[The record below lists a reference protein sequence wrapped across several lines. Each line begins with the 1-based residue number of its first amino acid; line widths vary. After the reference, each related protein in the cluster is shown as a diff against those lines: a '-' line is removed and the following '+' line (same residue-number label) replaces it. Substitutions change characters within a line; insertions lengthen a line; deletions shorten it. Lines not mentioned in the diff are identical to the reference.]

1 MGTFIKSTV
10 LCCVFGLAATICN
23 AQLCNYKLSGK
34 VSERGQTIPGAIV
47 RLLPDSLVA
56 VTDTDG
62 KFSIPGVCG
71 GMHTIAIEAA
81 GYTGVSFAVAVDS
94 DKVISVALVSN
105 DKELGEV
112 VVNGQRLADLHT
124 VSQAELSGLQ
134 LLQTRGQSLGEAL
147 KDLPGVSAFQTGPTL
162 FKPVI
167 HGLYSNRILI
177 INDGV
182 TQEGQQWG
190 SEHAPEIDPFA
201 ANKITVIKGAAS
213 VRYGSDA
220 IGGVIL
226 LTPSELPTAPGINGD
241 LYLIGESNG
250 KMGVASGTLEGAFG
264 KKLKGLSW
272 RVQGTARDAGTFRTP
287 TYYLTNTATKEGDFS
302 ADIGYKWKG
311 LKLDVHYS
319 EYNAKVGI
327 FAGAEANSQAAI
339 DSAFKASK
347 PFAPSY
353 FTYDIDRSY
362 QTISHDLLKASAQ
375 YTFDNK
381 GNIEVDFAVQKDLR
395 KEYSADL
402 QYNINPSY
410 VYLPQLVFQL
420 NTQTLDIVYTQPG
433 KHGFSGS
440 CGFTGIASGNLVQG
454 IFYLVPNFRS
464 YNGGVFAIE
473 RYTIN
478 KLTFEAGIRYDYRSL
493 QVYKGNQTS
502 LAVSEQDFTYA
513 NNITGT
519 AGVAYHLSDS
529 WSLSGNVG
537 TAWRAPSINELYID
551 GVHFSNAQYE
561 IGDSTLHPERS
572 INTGL
577 SVKYTG
583 RRLRGTVDVYD
594 NVINDYIY
602 EKPTLGFTP
611 VYGVFYPTFQFTQ
624 SNVDIKGADVVWA
637 YDLLKHLTF
646 QSKTTIVRGYNRS
659 ANEYLIDM
667 PSDRFQNEVIFHLDK
682 LGRLTKPYVSVEN
695 TSVLRQ
701 TEVPPNADYEPP
713 PAGYALY
720 SAHGGFSL
728 KVKKQQLF
736 NLDVSVNNIT
746 NVQYRDYL
754 DQYRYFANELGV
766 NCTVRIKYSF

>member
-1 MGTFIKSTV
+1 MGAFNKSTV
-10 LCCVFGLAATICN
+10 LGCVLALTGSVCN
-23 AQLCNYKLSGK
+23 AQLCNHKLSGK
-34 VSERGQTIPGAIV
+34 VSDRDQTIPGAIV
-47 RLLPDSLVA
+47 RLLPDSLA
-56 VTDTDG
+56 AITDTG
-62 KFSIPGVCG
+62 GRFSIPGVCG
-71 GMHTIAIEAA
+71 GMHTIVVDAA

-112 VVNGQRLADLHT
+112 VVNGHRLADMHT
-124 VSQAELSGLQ
+124 VAQTELSGLQ

-201 ANKITVIKGAAS
+201 ANKITVIMGAAS

-226 LTPSELPTAPGINGD
+226 LTPSELPTEPGINGD

-250 KMGVASGTLEGAFG
+250 KMGVVSGTLEGAFG

-339 DSAFKASK
+339 DSAFKAAR

-433 KHGFSGS
+433 KNGFSGS

-473 RYTIN
+473 
-478 KLTFEAGIRYDYRSL
+478 G
-493 QVYKGNQTS
+493 
-502 LAVSEQDFTYA
+502 
-513 NNITGT
+513 
-519 AGVAYHLSDS
+519 
-529 WSLSGNVG
+529 
-537 TAWRAPSINELYID
+537 
-551 GVHFSNAQYE
+551 
-561 IGDSTLHPERS
+561 
-572 INTGL
+572 
-577 SVKYTG
+577 
-583 RRLRGTVDVYD
+583 
-594 NVINDYIY
+594 
-602 EKPTLGFTP
+602 
-611 VYGVFYPTFQFTQ
+611 
-624 SNVDIKGADVVWA
+624 
-637 YDLLKHLTF
+637 
-646 QSKTTIVRGYNRS
+646 
-659 ANEYLIDM
+659 
-667 PSDRFQNEVIFHLDK
+667 
-682 LGRLTKPYVSVEN
+682 
-695 TSVLRQ
+695 
-701 TEVPPNADYEPP
+701 
-713 PAGYALY
+713 
-720 SAHGGFSL
+720 
-728 KVKKQQLF
+728 
-736 NLDVSVNNIT
+736 
-746 NVQYRDYL
+746 
-754 DQYRYFANELGV
+754 
-766 NCTVRIKYSF
+766 